1 MLLLS
6 LQSDILIDAARESAL
21 AVSAAALEA
30 YPYFKTL
37 DVKQVTAAR
46 ELFKSITVIEIS

>member
-1 MLLLS
+1 M
-6 LQSDILIDAARESAL
+6 IDVARESAL

-37 DVKQVTAAR
+37 DVKQVIAAR

>member
-1 MLLLS
+1 M
-6 LQSDILIDAARESAL
+6 IDVARKSAL
-21 AVSAAALEA
+21 AVSTAALEA